1 MLIEFSEDS
10 VVMEGEIILLVT
22 TGREPHQS
30 TIQLIF
36 LIVKISS
43 AYNAILGL
51 SRLNAL
57 KTVVSTYHLLVR
69 FPTNDGVRQMRED
82 QVLARQ
88 YFLIV
93 IKMKK
98 SIEALS
104 IEVPDQKDKI
114 EVNKN
119 REKLAEQ
126 LITIPL
132 GEDLEKTVQIGS
144 QLKLDLKKN

>member
-1 MLIEFSEDS
+1 
-10 VVMEGEIILLVT
+10 
-22 TGREPHQS
+22 
-30 TIQLIF
+30 
-36 LIVKISS
+36 
-43 AYNAILGL
+43 
-51 SRLNAL
+51 
-57 KTVVSTYHLLVR
+57 
-69 FPTNDGVRQMRED
+69 MRED